1 MRTLESS
8 ESQTQ
13 RVGGWA
19 PRAGERG
26 MGAGFHSGEVRK
38 FRSLMAAQ
46 RRDGPNAP
54 ETDT

>member
-19 PRAGERG
+19 PRAGGGG

-38 FRSLMAAQ
+38 FQSPMAAQ
-46 RRDGPNAP
+46 RCDGLNAP